1 MSQFADALNSL
12 FLDYAKTLRNPAR
25 PLLINHTLS
34 TKQAFALP
42 TGTLVSWT
50 PPAST
55 GRSPKD
61 TYIVKNEETEKTVD
75 WSSPNCIPMEPNTFS
90 KILEDVLT
98 VLRGKERLYVLDRA
112 VGADP
117 AYSLP
122 ILTVTDNP
130 LSALFL
136 DNMFRPVPNEIGQ
149 SCFKDKPFIL
159 IGLPK
164 DFLVKERYR
173 DKLRTLPDGSPSD
186 IAVVMDFKQRIG
198 VVYGSSY
205 MGSLK
210 KLIFTVMNYYLPQ
223 EGILSLHCSANESFD
238 GKSALFLG
246 LSGTGKTTL
255 SADSSRML
263 VGDDEH
269 GWNENGIAN
278 FENGCYAKLINLN
291 PLKEPEIYN
300 ATFHPDIPENHGAV
314 VENMMVYPD
323 GTFDLADGRF
333 TENSRGSFPLC
344 FLKNIKPSAVTV
356 HPSTILFLTADA
368 YGVLPPISKL
378 NPDQA
383 MFWFLMG
390 YTSKLAGTETGITEP
405 QATFSRF
412 FGEPFMPLLPKAY
425 TSLLGEKL
433 AKHKVD
439 VYLVNTGWS
448 GGSYGIGKRMDILLT
463 RKMVNAALSGTLAK
477 AECKQDP
484 IFKLFVPQS
493 CPGVPAEILN
503 PEATWKDKAAYKV
516 TAEKLAGIFKAHFLK
531 VFAGKVDQSIA
542 DQCPGC

>member
-1 MSQFADALNSL
+1 MSQFSDALNSI
-12 FLDYAKTLRNPAR
+12 FLDAPRILRNPTR
-25 PLLINHTLS
+25 QLLVSHTLYK
-34 TKQAFALP
+34 KQAFALP

-50 PPAST
+50 PPLST

-61 TYIVKNEETEKTVD
+61 TYIVKNNETEETVD
-75 WSSPNCIPMEPNTFS
+75 WTSPNCIPMEPNTFS
-90 KILEDVLT
+90 KILEDVLAA
-98 VLRGKERLYVLDRA
+98 LRGKEMLYVLDRA

-117 AYSLP
+117 SYALP

-136 DNMFRPVPNEIGQ
+136 DNMFRPVPEEIGK
-149 SCFKDKPFIL
+149 SLFKDKPFTL

-164 DFLVKERYR
+164 DFLVRERYR
-173 DKLRTLPDGSPSD
+173 DKLRTLPDGSTSN

-198 VVYGSSY
+198 IVYGSSY

-223 EGILSLHCSANESFD
+223 EGILSLHCSANEGFD

-255 SADSSRML
+255 SADSSRRL
-263 VGDDEH
+263 IGDDEH
-269 GWNENGIAN
+269 GWDENGIAN

-291 PLKEPEIYN
+291 PLKEPEIYQ
-300 ATFHPDIPENHGAV
+300 ATFHPDTPENHGAL

-323 GTFDLADGRF
+323 GTFDLSDSRF
-333 TENSRGSFPLC
+333 TENSRASFPLS
-344 FLKNIKPSAVTV
+344 FLRNTKPSAVTV
-356 HPSTILFLTADA
+356 HPSAILFLTADA
-368 YGVLPPISKL
+368 YGVLPPISRLSPK
-378 NPDQA
+378 QA

-425 TSLLGEKL
+425 TTLLGEKL
-433 AKHKVD
+433 EKHQVE
-439 VYLVNTGWS
+439 VFLVNTGWS
-448 GGSYGIGKRMDILLT
+448 GGAYGKGKRMDIALT
-463 RKMVNAALSGTLAK
+463 RRMVDAALSGALSK
-477 AECKQDP
+477 VEYRKDP
-484 IFKLFVPQS
+484 LFKVNVPVT
-493 CPGVPAEILN
+493 CPGVPKEILN
-503 PEATWKDKAAYKV
+503 PETAWGDSQAYKAM
-516 TAEKLAGIFKAHFLK
+516 AEKLAGIFKAHFQK
-531 VFAGKVDQSIA
+531 VFAGKVENDIA
-542 DQCPGC
+542 EQCPGL